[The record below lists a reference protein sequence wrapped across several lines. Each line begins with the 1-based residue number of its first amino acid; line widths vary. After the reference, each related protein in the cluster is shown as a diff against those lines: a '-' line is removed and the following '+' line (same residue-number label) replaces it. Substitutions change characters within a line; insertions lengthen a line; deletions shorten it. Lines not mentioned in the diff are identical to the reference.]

1 MDGTRHVKETERQML
16 FLSFQWLARNTTL
29 ILAFSTPDG
38 LIKKLRTVPQNGKIK
53 LLFIKM

>member
-29 ILAFSTPDG
+29 ILAFSIPDG